1 MSIFARVAGTGSY
14 LPKLRLTN
22 QDLVERLAKTG
33 LETSDEWIKTRSGIS
48 ARHFAADN
56 ELTSDLA
63 VKAAQ
68 AALESAGATSSD
80 LDLIILATST
90 PDHLGGFPST
100 ACVVQDK
107 LGAHTS
113 CAAFDVQ
120 AVCAGFTYA
129 LSIADAFIRSSTYK
143 KVLVIGA
150 ETFSR
155 ILNFQDRGTCVLF
168 GDGAGAVVLE
178 ASKEAGILSTALH
191 ADGSQR
197 DILCVPGR
205 SGNGEVHGSPFMT
218 MDGQAVF
225 KLAVKVLEQVA
236 HEALEKANLKPEQID
251 WLVPHQANIRI
262 MEGTA
267 KKMGMSMDKVIVTVH
282 EHGNTSAASIPL
294 ALDVGVRSGQIQ
306 RGQHLLL
313 EGVGGGFAWGAVA
326 IKY

>member
-1 MSIFARVAGTGSY
+1 MSIYSRVAGTGSY
-14 LPKLRLTN
+14 LPELRLTN
-22 QDLVERLAKTG
+22 QDLVERLAKNG
-33 LETSDEWIKTRSGIS
+33 LETSDEWITTRSGIS
-48 ARHFAADN
+48 ARHFAAEN

-63 VKAAQ
+63 LKAAQ
-68 AALESAGATSSD
+68 AALSSSGITSSD

-100 ACVVQDK
+100 ACVLQDK
-107 LGAHTS
+107 LGAHTA
-113 CAAFDVQ
+113 CAAFDIQ

-129 LSIADAFIRSSTYK
+129 MATADAFIRCGTYK
-143 KVLVIGA
+143 KVLVVGA

-155 ILNFQDRGTCVLF
+155 ILDFQDRGTCVLF
-168 GDGAGAVVLE
+168 GDGAGAIVLE
-178 ASKEAGILSTALH
+178 ASSEAGILSTALH

-205 SGNGEVHGSPFMT
+205 AGNGEVHGSPFMT

-236 HEALEKANLKPEQID
+236 HEALEKANLKPDQID

-267 KKMGMSMDKVIVTVH
+267 KKMGMSMDKVIITVH

-294 ALDVGVRSGQIQ
+294 ALDSGVRSGQIK
-306 RGQHLLL
+306 RGQYLLL

-326 IKY
+326 LKY

>member
-14 LPKLRLTN
+14 LPAQRLTN
-22 QDLVERLAKTG
+22 QDLVERLAKSG
-33 LETSDEWIKTRSGIS
+33 LETSDEWITTRSGIS
-48 ARHFAADN
+48 ARHFAAEN

-68 AALESAGATSSD
+68 AALASAGITSED

-107 LGAHTS
+107 LGAHTA

-129 LSIADAFIRSSTYK
+129 IATADAFIRCGSYK

-155 ILNFQDRGTCVLF
+155 ILDFQDRGTCVLF

-178 ASKEAGILSTALH
+178 ASSEPGILSTALH

-205 SGNGEVHGSPFMT
+205 AGNGSVHGSPFMT

-236 HEALEKANLKPEQID
+236 HEVLEKANLKPEQVD

-294 ALDVGVRSGQIQ
+294 ALDTGVRSGQIK

-326 IKY
+326 LKY

>member
-1 MSIFARVAGTGSY
+1 MSIFSRVAGTGSY
-14 LPKLRLTN
+14 LPELRLTN
-22 QDLVERLAKTG
+22 QDLVERLAKNG
-33 LETSDEWIKTRSGIS
+33 LETSDEWITTRSGIS
-48 ARHFAADN
+48 ARHFAAEN

-63 VKAAQ
+63 LKAAQ
-68 AALESAGATSSD
+68 AALTSAGITSED

-100 ACVVQDK
+100 ACVLQDK
-107 LGAHTS
+107 LGAHTA
-113 CAAFDVQ
+113 CAAFDIQ

-129 LSIADAFIRSSTYK
+129 LATADAFIRCGTYK

-155 ILNFQDRGTCVLF
+155 ILDFQDRGTCVLF

-178 ASKEAGILSTALH
+178 ASAEAGILSTALH

-205 SGNGEVHGSPFMT
+205 AGNGEVHGSPFMT

-294 ALDVGVRSGQIQ
+294 ALDSGVRSGQIQ
-306 RGQHLLL
+306 RGQYLLL

-326 IKY
+326 LKY